1 MLVLYFSIQTHCI
14 LLYKLRAFHSY
25 KCGPLC
31 SESTTG
37 PGWFSTGRPTRDCG
51 SAGSPVSCCP
61 FPGLDRKNNSQWG
74 HEDKCH
80 TVLAH
85 KLLKWTSDW
94 FPGLTFRISQAF
106 KKKNCFYDLG
116 NPAPGESTKLA
127 EQTFSSADILEK
139 EKLFVWFGWCTKFK
153 KLYNC
158 ALYHKTHVFT
168 LKSCNFT

>member
-1 MLVLYFSIQTHCI
+1 MFKSNASLHLKPNPQKISSTQHIHFFFPIMLVLYFSIQTHCI

-61 FPGLDRKNNSQWG
+61 FSGLDRKNNSQWG

-106 KKKNCFYDLG
+106 KKK
-116 NPAPGESTKLA
+116 
-127 EQTFSSADILEK
+127 
-139 EKLFVWFGWCTKFK
+139 LF
-153 KLYNC
+153 L
-158 ALYHKTHVFT
+158 
-168 LKSCNFT
+168 